1 MGAQVRLWD
10 HHGYA
15 PLTQDRNLKELVRQV
30 GVEVLGEEQ
39 VKFSNTWGTGC
50 TDMGDVSC
58 VMPALHPDIG
68 GATGPDHSKD
78 YYITDPVTACVGSAK
93 VQAAIL
99 VRLLENEGTE
109 AKRILSE
116 GRQDYPTIP
125 EYLAQIDALCMDKQ
139 AVVYDAERG
148 AQLTF

>member
-1 MGAQVRLWD
+1 M
-10 HHGYA
+10 
-15 PLTQDRNLKELVRQV
+15 

-39 VKFSNTWGTGC
+39 VKFSNRWSTGS

-58 VMPALHPDIG
+58 VMPALHPSIG
-68 GATGPDHSKD
+68 GATGLEHSKE
-78 YYITDPVTACVGSAK
+78 YFITDPVMACVGSAK

-99 VRLLENEGTE
+99 VRLLENEGAE

-139 AVVYDAERG
+139 AVTYDEEHG